1 MEDTTKKINVLNLLL
16 ITSLIFFILKE
27 FKIINWDWYWL
38 LSPLLLPIVIGLIIT
53 ISMFLFYFFKELIS
67 NTNIKQQNLNISK
80 INRRKLFK

>member
-1 MEDTTKKINVLNLLL
+1 MEDTTKKINGLNLLL
-16 ITSLIFFILKE
+16 ITSLIFFTLKE

-67 NTNIKQQNLNISK
+67 STNIKQQNLNISK

>member
-27 FKIINWDWYWL
+27 FRIINWDWYWL

-53 ISMFLFYFFKELIS
+53 TSMFLFYFFKELIS
-67 NTNIKQQNLNISK
+67 STNIKQQNLNISK